1 MNNYDLNQIDI
12 NNTKFYSFLL
22 SLFSLEDVKDK
33 LTSYYNDG
41 NNKKIFQLI
50 YDFFLS
56 KNINDQMKEYFID
69 SIKFNNFKIIINYIF
84 DKIDSGLSNEN
95 KKEFENN
102 QLDIYDEDKSKE
114 KFLKKNKNPLIIK
127 KLFFFI

>member
-33 LTSYYNDG
+33 LTAYYNDG
-41 NNKKIFQLI
+41 NNTKIFQLL
-50 YDFFLS
+50 YDFFLN
-56 KNINDQMKEYFID
+56 KNIIDKMKEYFID
-69 SIKFNNFKIIINYIF
+69 SIKSNNFKLIINDIF

-102 QLDIYDEDKSKE
+102 QLDIFDEDKSKA
-114 KFLKKNKNPLIIK
+114 KFLKKK
-127 KLFFFI
+127 